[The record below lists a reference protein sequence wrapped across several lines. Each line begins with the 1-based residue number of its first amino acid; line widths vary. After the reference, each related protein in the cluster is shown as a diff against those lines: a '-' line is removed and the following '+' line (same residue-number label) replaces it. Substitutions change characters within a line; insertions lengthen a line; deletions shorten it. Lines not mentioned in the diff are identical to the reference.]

1 MNLIL
6 CEYLHLVEQIFATSS
21 FLTFWTK
28 LEVHLHLSKFIK
40 LYNTKEESTICKLHI
55 ILKIRHMF
63 YIDKYIELILIFNKI
78 YLLSCFGYSFP
89 VHFVLFCSF
98 IAKKKKQPT
107 DCDQLSW
114 FDYTSLMGHN
124 PCDLKNIV
132 NNNILCMQKRL
143 LNLFKINNKNFKS
156 SQDFQ
161 QIENRPLQLIH
172 SEVFN
177 TVSFTVLR
185 RKSNR
190 LFLWLRKFQNYHLK

>member
-1 MNLIL
+1 M
-6 CEYLHLVEQIFATSS
+6 
-21 FLTFWTK
+21 FW
-28 LEVHLHLSKFIK
+28 LFFS
-40 LYNTKEESTICKLHI
+40 
-55 ILKIRHMF
+55 
-63 YIDKYIELILIFNKI
+63 
-78 YLLSCFGYSFP
+78 YSFCYI
-89 VHFVLFCSF
+89 LFFHC
-98 IAKKKKQPT
+98 KKKKNPT

-132 NNNILCMQKRL
+132 NNNILFMQKHL

-172 SEVFN
+172 SEIFN